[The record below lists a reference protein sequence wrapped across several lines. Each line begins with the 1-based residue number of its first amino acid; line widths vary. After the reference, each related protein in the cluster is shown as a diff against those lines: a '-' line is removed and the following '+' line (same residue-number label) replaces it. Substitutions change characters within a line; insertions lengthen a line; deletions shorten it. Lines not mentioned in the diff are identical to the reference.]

1 MLIPLVCNLW
11 SHFKMIFP
19 ISLKSVFDADA
30 PYVSLINSCSV
41 AYYLVIY
48 LHTYSVY
55 FVIFYTSKLRLVNNR
70 VASFDFP
77 FFITLITTFFRD
89 V

>member
-1 MLIPLVCNLW
+1 
-11 SHFKMIFP
+11 MIFP
-19 ISLKSVFDADA
+19 ISLKSVFGADA
-30 PYVSLINSCSV
+30 PYVSLINSCSG

-55 FVIFYTSKLRLVNNR
+55 FVIFYTSKLRLVNNI
-70 VASFDFP
+70 VALFDFP